1 MKFTNALIG
10 ASPLDYVEL
19 ARASEAAGFASV
31 SLSDHVFSP
40 RTLSSAYP
48 YTPDGKPI
56 MLADEDWLDPWVA
69 IGAMAAVTTTLE
81 FMTNVYI
88 LPLRNPFVVAKAV
101 GTAAV
106 LSGDR
111 VSLGI
116 GAGWMKEEFDQL
128 EQSFSTRGKRMNEM
142 IDVLRLL
149 WSGGMVEH
157 RGDHY
162 DFDPLEM
169 RPAPSKPVPIIVGGH
184 SDAALRRAAQRG
196 DGWIGVAYGVEEL
209 MAHCERLSRMR
220 DDAGRA
226 DEPFEIY
233 ASPQAAPSPGLLAEL
248 AAAGV
253 TSILTSAQKALA
265 PGSDPHDLPAAK
277 EAIAKYS
284 ELFLGTTG
292 SV

>member
-10 ASPLDYVEL
+10 ASPLHYVEL
-19 ARASEAAGFASV
+19 AQACESAGFAAV

-40 RTLSSAYP
+40 AELASAYP
-48 YTPDGKPI
+48 YTPDGKPM

-69 IGAMAAVTTTLE
+69 VGAMATVTTTLE

-106 LSGDR
+106 LSADR

-116 GAGWMKEEFDQL
+116 GAGWMKEEFEQL
-128 EQSFSTRGKRMNEM
+128 EQSFSNRGKRMNEM

-157 RGDHY
+157 HGDHY

-169 RPAPSKPVPIIVGGH
+169 RPAPSRPIPIIVGGH
-184 SDAALRRAAQRG
+184 SDAALRRAAERG
-196 DGWIGVAYGVEEL
+196 DGWIGVAYSVEDL
-209 MAHCERLSRMR
+209 LAHCERLGRMR
-220 DDAGRA
+220 ADAGRA

-233 ASPQAAPSPGLLAEL
+233 ASPQAAPSPDLLAEL

-265 PGSDPHDLPAAK
+265 PGSDPHDLGAATD
-277 EAIAKYS
+277 AIAKYG
-284 ELFLGTTG
+284 ELFVSPTG
-292 SV
+292 AT

>member
-10 ASPLDYVEL
+10 AAPQHYVDL
-19 ARASEAAGFASV
+19 ARASEAAGFDAV
-31 SLSDHVFSP
+31 SLSDHMFSP
-40 RTLSSAYP
+40 KELSSAYP
-48 YTPDGKPI
+48 YTPDGKPL

-69 IGAMAAVTTTLE
+69 VGAMAAVTTTLR

-111 VSLGI
+111 VSLGV

-128 EQSFSTRGKRMNEM
+128 EQPYSARGKRMDEM
-142 IDVLRLL
+142 IDVLRVL

-157 RGDHY
+157 HGDVY

-169 RPAPSKPVPIIVGGH
+169 RPAPSEPIPIIIGGH
-184 SDAALRRAAQRG
+184 SDAALRRAAERG
-196 DGWIGVAYGVEEL
+196 DGWIGVAYSVEEL
-209 MAHCERLSRMR
+209 LEHCERLRQLR
-220 DDAGRA
+220 EDAGRA

-233 ASPQAAPSPGLLAEL
+233 GSPQAAPSPDLLAEL

-265 PGSDPHDLPAAK
+265 PGADRLDLSAAND
-277 EAIAKYS
+277 AIARYG
-284 ELFLGTTG
+284 ELFLG
-292 SV
+292 SA

>member
-10 ASPLDYVEL
+10 ASPLHYVHL
-19 ARASEAAGFASV
+19 AQASEAAGFASV

-40 RTLSSAYP
+40 QTLSSAYP

-69 IGAMAAVTTTLE
+69 VGAMAAATTTLR

-106 LSGDR
+106 LSGNR
-111 VSLGI
+111 VSLGV
-116 GAGWMKEEFDQL
+116 GAGWMKEEFVQL
-128 EQSFSTRGKRMNEM
+128 EQSFSARGRRMNEM
-142 IDVLRLL
+142 IDVLRVL

-157 RGDHY
+157 HGDLF

-169 RPAPSKPVPIIVGGH
+169 RPAPSEPIPIIIGGH
-184 SDAALRRAAQRG
+184 SDAALRRAAERG
-196 DGWIGVAYGVEEL
+196 DGWIGVAYSVEDL
-209 MAHCERLSRMR
+209 LDHCERLRLMR
-220 DDAGRA
+220 EDVGRA
-226 DEPFEIY
+226 DRPFEIF
-233 ASPQAAPSPGLLAEL
+233 ASPQAAPSADLLAEL

-253 TSILTSAQKALA
+253 TSILTSAQKAMA
-265 PGSDPHDLPAAK
+265 PGSDAHDLASAK
-277 EAIAKYS
+277 EAIAKYGD
-284 ELFLGTTG
+284 LFFG
-292 SV
+292 SA

>member
-10 ASPLDYVEL
+10 ASPLHYVEL
-19 ARASEAAGFASV
+19 ARACEAAGFASV
-31 SLSDHVFSP
+31 SLSDHVFAP
-40 RTLSSAYP
+40 QQLSSAYP
-48 YTPDGKPI
+48 YTPDGKPL

-69 IGAMAAVTTTLE
+69 VGAMAAVTTTLE

-106 LSGDR
+106 LSGNR
-111 VSLGI
+111 VSVGI

-142 IDVLRLL
+142 IDVLRVL

-157 RGDHY
+157 HGEHY
-162 DFDPLEM
+162 DFDALEM
-169 RPAPSKPVPIIVGGH
+169 RPAPSQPIPIIVGGH
-184 SDAALRRAAQRG
+184 SAAALRRAAERG
-196 DGWIGVAYGVEEL
+196 DGWIGVAYSVEDL
-209 MAHCERLSRMR
+209 LAHCEQLGRMR
-220 DDAGRA
+220 ADAGRA

-233 ASPQAAPSPGLLAEL
+233 ASPQAAPSPDLLAEL

-253 TSILTSAQKALA
+253 TSILTSAQTALA
-265 PGSDPHDLPAAK
+265 PESDPTDLAAATA
-277 EAIAKYS
+277 AIARYG
-284 ELFLGTTG
+284 ELFLGSAGAT
-292 SV
+292 

>member
-10 ASPLDYVEL
+10 ASSLHYVDL
-19 ARASEAAGFASV
+19 ARASEEAGFDSV

-40 RTLSSAYP
+40 QELSSAYP
-48 YTPDGKPI
+48 YTPDGKPM

-69 IGAMAAVTTTLE
+69 VGAMATATTTLR

-106 LSGDR
+106 LSGNR
-111 VSLGI
+111 VSLGV
-116 GAGWMKEEFDQL
+116 GAGWMKEEFDQM
-128 EQSFSTRGKRMNEM
+128 EQPFSARGKRMNEM
-142 IDVLRLL
+142 IDVLRVL
-149 WSGGMVEH
+149 WAGGMVEH
-157 RGDHY
+157 HGDVY

-169 RPAPSKPVPIIVGGH
+169 RPAPSEPIPIIIGGH
-184 SDAALRRAAQRG
+184 SDAALRRAAERG
-196 DGWIGVAYGVEEL
+196 DGWIGVAYSVDEL
-209 MAHCERLSRMR
+209 LGHCERLRLLR
-220 DDAGRA
+220 EDAGRA

-233 ASPQAAPSPGLLAEL
+233 ASPQAAPSPDLLAEL

-265 PGSDPHDLPAAK
+265 PGSDPHDLGAAT
-277 EAIAKYS
+277 EAIASYGD
-284 ELFLGTTG
+284 LFLG
-292 SV
+292 SA